1 MFTHRQE
8 SSGKKC
14 FAIPHSLA
22 KARHETFSPYRQ
34 TMELLCINGYN
45 GQPIQPVRWH
55 PSPSLQ
61 ATRDRISVYFLG
73 EHIFWI
79 AALYILRKSRTG
91 RCVEDVMAQF
101 LNISNQADAFLRVF
115 ARRKKT
121 RKSEYLKRKMSMK
134 PISMR
139 SVVAHNKIKWYL

>member
-1 MFTHRQE
+1 M
-8 SSGKKC
+8 
-14 FAIPHSLA
+14 
-22 KARHETFSPYRQ
+22 
-34 TMELLCINGYN
+34 
-45 GQPIQPVRWH
+45 
-55 PSPSLQ
+55 SPSLQ
-61 ATRDRISVYFLG
+61 ATRDRIRAYFLG

-139 SVVAHNKIKWYL
+139 SVVAHNKIK